1 MDLVKNTLDEDKIKR
16 IDRTVCIVYADAKF
30 FVPPSYIQGIVFSIE
45 ISAKNMLAFA
55 TFIKKSLRTNQRVS
69 LGLDQN
75 QVAFESS
82 RVRVTDQ
89 ILSFSLGNVS
99 INNLTGESGNPLYP
113 FMFEFERNASV
124 GLRYGERGSSFDFL
138 YCASIFAP
146 PKK

>member
-1 MDLVKNTLDEDKIKR
+1 MDLVKNTIDEDKIKR

-30 FVPPSYIQGIVFSIE
+30 FVPPSYIQGKIILVES
-45 ISAKNMLAFA
+45 SAENMH
-55 TFIKKSLRTNQRVS
+55 SLLLSFLTNQRVS